1 MLSIPRPE
9 KARSRYS
16 YTLLDNTLGIPNAS
30 FAVVVTDKDGDSN
43 PPVSLVISIVD
54 DVPVARADTDTIV
67 GQTMEATGNVLTG
80 VGTTSGPGNADAPG
94 ADGGVTIVGVAPGNG
109 AGGINPGS
117 VGIAIAGA
125 FGTLTLNADG
135 SYSYVHAVGGGSDVF
150 TYTIQDADGTLSH
163 TTLTISLADSA
174 PGNIVI
180 PGPGGADTQVFEAGL
195 LASRGPGESAGSHAG
210 QSGFPTTTQAGTI
223 TFTSIDGVKQ
233 IELGGLVLTASGTS
247 KTFTDATGSLT
258 ASFSYDVITG
268 KGEINYSYTLL
279 DNTVGTPSVNFAV
292 AVTDVD
298 GDRTAGGNLVI
309 AINDDAPVAVADTDL
324 VVAGQTVAESGNVLT
339 GVGTTSGAA
348 DVLGAD
354 GAAGGGAVVG
364 VVLGTSGTP
373 VSGGVGAAIAGA
385 FGTLT
390 LNADGSYSY
399 VHTGMAGGGTDSF
412 TYTIKD
418 ADGSISTATLTIAV
432 ADSSPGGI
440 SIPGAGGADTQ
451 VFEAGLGPRGGEP
464 AGSNSAAPTTAVG
477 TITFTSVDGV
487 KQIEVGGLV
496 LTASGALKT
505 FTDATGSLTASFSYD
520 AATGQGTISYSYTL
534 VDNTQGDPSSV
545 SFAVAVTDQ
554 DGDRSQGGDLVIS
567 IVDDAP
573 VAVADTDSVAAGQL
587 VAETGNVLTGA
598 GTTSGAA
605 DVLGAD
611 GASAGGAVVGV
622 VLGPSGSPVS
632 GGVGAAITGAFG
644 TLTLNADGSYSYV
657 HAGAA
662 GGGTD
667 VFTYTI
673 RDADGSQSTTTLNIA
688 VADSSPGGISIP
700 PEGVASAGTLVDEA
714 GLGARGSEPAGS
726 NPAAPTTTVGTI
738 AFTSVDGVS
747 KVELGGL
754 VLTTSGTSQTVT
766 DATGSLTASFTY
778 NAATGQ
784 GTINYSYTLL
794 DNTLGVPNTSFA
806 VAVTDKDGDR
816 TVAGSSL
823 VIDIKDDGPV
833 AHADTDIIAAGQTAA
848 ETGNVLSGF
857 GTADGTANADIPGA
871 DGGVTVVSVAAGG
884 GTAVAVGLTAGATI
898 AGAFGTLT
906 LNSDGSYSYVHTT
919 GSGTD
924 VFTYTIQ
931 DADGSQSTA
940 TLNIARFK
948 LLARRHRH
956 SAAGRCR
963 HPGVRGGAWCA
974 WERAG
979 RLAYRR
985 SRIPDHHADRH
996 DHLHLAGWRVDDRAR
1011 RPCADRQR
1019 HAADLHRC
1027 HRLADRLVQL
1037 RRGNGPRHDQLQ
1049 LHAARQ
1055 HDRRSIECQLCRGG
1069 DRPRRRSLARRRSGH
1084 QCR

>member
-1 MLSIPRPE
+1 
-9 KARSRYS
+9 
-16 YTLLDNTLGIPNAS
+16 
-30 FAVVVTDKDGDSN
+30 
-43 PPVSLVISIVD
+43 
-54 DVPVARADTDTIV
+54 
-67 GQTMEATGNVLTG
+67 
-80 VGTTSGPGNADAPG
+80 
-94 ADGGVTIVGVAPGNG
+94 
-109 AGGINPGS
+109 
-117 VGIAIAGA
+117 
-125 FGTLTLNADG
+125 
-135 SYSYVHAVGGGSDVF
+135 
-150 TYTIQDADGTLSH
+150 
-163 TTLTISLADSA
+163 
-174 PGNIVI
+174 
-180 PGPGGADTQVFEAGL
+180 
-195 LASRGPGESAGSHAG
+195 
-210 QSGFPTTTQAGTI
+210 
-223 TFTSIDGVKQ
+223 
-233 IELGGLVLTASGTS
+233 
-247 KTFTDATGSLT
+247 
-258 ASFSYDVITG
+258 
-268 KGEINYSYTLL
+268 
-279 DNTVGTPSVNFAV
+279 
-292 AVTDVD
+292 
-298 GDRTAGGNLVI
+298 
-309 AINDDAPVAVADTDL
+309 
-324 VVAGQTVAESGNVLT
+324 
-339 GVGTTSGAA
+339 
-348 DVLGAD
+348 
-354 GAAGGGAVVG
+354 
-364 VVLGTSGTP
+364 
-373 VSGGVGAAIAGA
+373 VGAAIAGA

-738 AFTSVDGVS
+738 AFTSVSG
-747 KVELGGL
+747 E
-754 VLTTSGTSQTVT
+754 VLLPS
-766 DATGSLTASFTY
+766 
-778 NAATGQ
+778 
-784 GTINYSYTLL
+784 
-794 DNTLGVPNTSFA
+794 
-806 VAVTDKDGDR
+806 
-816 TVAGSSL
+816 
-823 VIDIKDDGPV
+823 
-833 AHADTDIIAAGQTAA
+833 
-848 ETGNVLSGF
+848 
-857 GTADGTANADIPGA
+857 
-871 DGGVTVVSVAAGG
+871 
-884 GTAVAVGLTAGATI
+884 
-898 AGAFGTLT
+898 
-906 LNSDGSYSYVHTT
+906 
-919 GSGTD
+919 
-924 VFTYTIQ
+924 
-931 DADGSQSTA
+931 
-940 TLNIARFK
+940 
-948 LLARRHRH
+948 
-956 SAAGRCR
+956 
-963 HPGVRGGAWCA
+963 RGGW
-974 WERAG
+974 
-979 RLAYRR
+979 
-985 SRIPDHHADRH
+985 P
-996 DHLHLAGWRVDDRAR
+996 
-1011 RPCADRQR
+1011 
-1019 HAADLHRC
+1019 
-1027 HRLADRLVQL
+1027 
-1037 RRGNGPRHDQLQ
+1037 
-1049 LHAARQ
+1049 
-1055 HDRRSIECQLCRGG
+1055 
-1069 DRPRRRSLARRRSGH
+1069 RPRRRRDLSERLAKSH
-1084 QCR
+1084 C